1 MKKLIAV
8 AALALL
14 PLTSFAGGGA
24 AVQLEDANIDLT
36 NHAAIQRGAKYF
48 TNYCM
53 GCHSAKYVRYQLM
66 KEVGLTEEEIKE
78 NLMFDKNKKVGDLMT
93 IALAPEDAGK
103 WFGAPAPDLT
113 LEARLRKGP
122 DWIYSYLKGF
132 YSDPSRPMGVNN
144 TVFKNVGMPN
154 VLWELEGIKE
164 AVYRYDVA
172 HNGHA
177 VESFDNKA
185 DAAAAAAKH
194 GEGYKVEK
202 HVESLKMVKPG
213 KLSAAEFDQ
222 VARDLSTYLVYIAEP
237 NKLERQQ
244 MGLWVILFLSIF
256 TVIAYM
262 TKKEWW
268 KDVH

>member
-1 MKKLIAV
+1 
-8 AALALL
+8 
-14 PLTSFAGGGA
+14 
-24 AVQLEDANIDLT
+24 
-36 NHAAIQRGAKYF
+36 
-48 TNYCM
+48 
-53 GCHSAKYVRYQLM
+53 
-66 KEVGLTEEEIKE
+66 
-78 NLMFDKNKKVGDLMT
+78 
-93 IALAPEDAGK
+93 
-103 WFGAPAPDLT
+103 
-113 LEARLRKGP
+113 
-122 DWIYSYLKGF
+122 
-132 YSDPSRPMGVNN
+132 MGVNN

-256 TVIAYM
+256 SVIAYM